1 MFELRSNITK
11 IEIKRGIND
20 KPLYISVLALAHV
33 KLYNSNDEIESSS
46 FVASI
51 RFCLNLYII
60 NGKSGS
66 LELNLFHG
74 QKILRTYFKL
84 FETFSVS
91 IFEVYYKNFP
101 LNNDMSKLR
110 CEAI

>member
-11 IEIKRGIND
+11 IEIKIGMNNND
-20 KPLYISVLALAHV
+20 NSLIRNIQPLYTYVLALAPV
-33 KLYNSNDEIESSS
+33 KLCNSNDEIKSSS

-74 QKILRTYFKL
+74 QKTLRAYFK
-84 FETFSVS
+84 
-91 IFEVYYKNFP
+91 
-101 LNNDMSKLR
+101 
-110 CEAI
+110 